1 MFIYNYIL
9 PPVIILNNLVLIL
22 FNIIDNTIQYIIISS
37 EQNMYSN
44 TIKKVVLGNI
54 ALNNFLRNK
63 RLNS

>member
-22 FNIIDNTIQYIIISS
+22 FNIINNTIQYIIISS